1 MEPLTSSQRKSLRS
15 QAHHLKPLVLVGK
28 QGLTDTLV
36 KSVDVNLDAHELIKV
51 RFNEHKDEK
60 KEIAAAIAERTE
72 SQLAGLIGHVAILYR
87 QHKEPEKREIRLDR

>member
-87 QHKEPEKREIRLDR
+87 QHKEPEKRKIRLDR

>member
-36 KSVDVNLDAHELIKV
+36 KSVDLNLDAHELIKV

-87 QHKEPEKREIRLDR
+87 QHKEPEKRKIRLDR